1 MRKLDGTT
9 TLNIDDIVG
18 NKKLKEA
25 HLHDILEASAIINS
39 KLELNHVLEQ
49 VIIHATKLTNS
60 VAASII
66 LRDSDEDL
74 VIRYATGPASN
85 RISNI
90 RFPATKGIAGYC
102 IGTGQIVVVFD
113 AKKIRTILQQLINF
127 LALRLKVFCVFH
139 CV

>member
-18 NKKLKEA
+18 NKNLKEA

-90 RFPATKGIAGYC
+90 RFPVTKGIAG
-102 IGTGQIVVVFD
+102 
-113 AKKIRTILQQLINF
+113 
-127 LALRLKVFCVFH
+127 
-139 CV
+139 